1 VANCEQSRLMLS
13 KGSRGWVV
21 FREWAKWTT
30 FMGLSIRLLLRSC
43 TSPFLTLE
51 STTGGCFSSSSD
63 TLEILLNL
71 GKVAIFHVRNCI

>member
-1 VANCEQSRLMLS
+1 MANCEQSRLMFS

-43 TSPFLTLE
+43 TSPFLTP
-51 STTGGCFSSSSD
+51 GGWFSSSTD
-63 TLEILLNL
+63 TLQVLLNL
-71 GKVAIFHVRNCI
+71 GKVAIFHVRNCM